1 MKRALELLTA
11 LVALG
16 AAVTAVFVGYA
27 ILETWRP
34 EHTNMLVFG
43 GFIILAVLV
52 VTIGWVVN
60 NVLNNGIV
68 GAQRRRDEN
77 NVAPPPYYAQ
87 PPPPPQYNSTDFLR
101 HENLALDLERKR
113 LLLEQARQKALPQPA
128 GRDPLE
134 EFYKGQENFFFA
146 DQQVPQPAQPLLTGD
161 DDEW

>member
-1 MKRALELLTA
+1 MKRTLELLVA

-16 AAVTAVFVGYA
+16 AAVTAAFVGYA
-27 ILETWRP
+27 ILMTWRS

-60 NVLNNGIV
+60 NGIAS
-68 GAQRRRDEN
+68 AQRRRGQDSG
-77 NVAPPPYYAQ
+77 VAPPPYYAQ
-87 PPPPPQYNSTDFLR
+87 PPPQYNSTDFVR

-134 EFYKGQENFFFA
+134 EFYRGQENFLFA
-146 DQQVPQPAQPLLTGD
+146 EQPATQPAQPLLTGD

>member
-1 MKRALELLTA
+1 MKKALELLTA
-11 LVALG
+11 LIALG

-27 ILETWRP
+27 ILQTWRS

-60 NVLNNGIV
+60 NGVSS
-68 GAQRRRDEN
+68 AQRRRDESN
-77 NVAPPPYYAQ
+77 TAAPPPYYAQ
-87 PPPPPQYNSTDFLR
+87 PPPQYSSTDFLR

-113 LLLEQARQKALPQPA
+113 LALEQARQKMLPQPA
-128 GRDPLE
+128 AKDPLE
-134 EFYKGQENFFFA
+134 TFFNQDSFWITEQPAGQPA
-146 DQQVPQPAQPLLTGD
+146 RPAQPLLTGD